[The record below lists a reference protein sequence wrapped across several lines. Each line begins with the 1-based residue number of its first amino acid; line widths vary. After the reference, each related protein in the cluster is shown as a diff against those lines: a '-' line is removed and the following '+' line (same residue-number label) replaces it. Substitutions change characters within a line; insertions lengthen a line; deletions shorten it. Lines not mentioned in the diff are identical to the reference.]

1 MTVGGWPDCSPPARF
16 RGVRKSRKGIPF
28 LRLWRRSAGVFV
40 SGVRED
46 PDFRGLAL
54 LVFGLLGSGTIFY
67 TLVEGWT
74 VIDALYFS
82 TIVLTTVGL
91 GDVAPTSDTGKL
103 FTIVY
108 VLVGIGVLVA
118 FGTAF
123 AQRLVAHA
131 HAERHR

>member
-1 MTVGGWPDCSPPARF
+1 VGKA
-16 RGVRKSRKGIPF
+16 RKGIPF
-28 LRLWRRSAGVFV
+28 LRLWRRSAGVFAA
-40 SGVRED
+40 GVRED
-46 PDFRGLAL
+46 PDFRALAV
-54 LVFGLLGSGTIFY
+54 LVLGLLGSGTIFY
-67 TLVEGWT
+67 VAVEGWS

-123 AQRLVAHA
+123 AQRLVAHGE
-131 HAERHR
+131 AERHR